1 MIDTFADQSSLYD
14 SRCARLLGRLCALV
28 DDTYKSN
35 PSLCRIAIVTAIV
48 PHSRC
53 ARLLGGAHGRPE
65 IIEAGAGYPLA
76 PDCNQESKL
85 STRVAVG
92 HYS

>member
-48 PHSRC
+48 PQLQLQ
-53 ARLLGGAHGRPE
+53 AAHFFSQ
-65 IIEAGAGYPLA
+65 AFHLY
-76 PDCNQESKL
+76 Q
-85 STRVAVG
+85 
-92 HYS
+92 